1 MVQYDYDYRRSYMK
15 NNKRKSTV
23 LIKLLGPVIA
33 LGLLTMI
40 TAVVGLQSMIAVQ
53 KASKTVSGNGFR
65 ALICFDEINKDFI
78 QTQKY
83 CLAVCGE
90 PDNEGLYEYVV
101 GQLKEFQ
108 SDVASYEE
116 ELLAMDDYFSDS
128 DITTMNAV
136 FSAMDN
142 AQQETVEL
150 MTKAMSGDKDIISEA
165 NQVMQEWSTNIGDNL
180 DTLITSNDEVI
191 KANVE
196 KQEKI
201 YNANRATAFVLMGI
215 SVVLF
220 IITVVVAVETIVK
233 PLRRQNKQLSDIID
247 NINNGK
253 GDLTMRVDVKSHD
266 EIGQSAIGI
275 NHFIETL
282 QNIMSKIINNSNVL
296 DGVVG
301 KVAESVNS
309 SSDSANDISAIMEEL
324 SATMEEVSATT
335 GGVSSNTASAEE
347 KVKDMAEQTKIIS
360 QYAQEMKGR
369 AVTLEQTANDNK
381 NSTSQVIND
390 ITGELNTAL
399 ENSRSVEKV
408 AQLTEDILSIS
419 SQTNLL
425 ALNASIEAA
434 RAGEAGKGFAVV
446 ADEIRQ
452 LADSSRETANNI
464 QTINEQVIEA
474 VNGLVKASERII
486 SYINENI
493 LPDYEA
499 FVQGGR
505 QYSEDAVHIDDSMAE
520 YEKSAEE
527 ILSTMIEITDAIEG
541 INKAV
546 EESANGVTDAAV
558 NVDSLVQSMSE
569 VHGKMEENSSVA
581 KNLKDE
587 SANFVNV

>member
-1 MVQYDYDYRRSYMK
+1 MK

-108 SDVASYEE
+108 SDVASYEG

-527 ILSTMIEITDAIEG
+527 ILSTMIEIIDAIEG

>member
-1 MVQYDYDYRRSYMK
+1 MK

-191 KANVE
+191 KANVG

-247 NINNGK
+247 NINSGK

>member
-1 MVQYDYDYRRSYMK
+1 MK

-90 PDNEGLYEYVV
+90 PDNTDLYEYVAE
-101 GQLKEFQ
+101 QLKGFQ
-108 SDVASYEE
+108 SEVASYEE

-165 NQVMQEWSTNIGDNL
+165 NQVMQEWSANIGDNL

-201 YNANRATAFVLMGI
+201 YNANRVTAFVLMGI

-347 KVKDMAEQTKIIS
+347 KVKGMAEQTKIIS

>member
-1 MVQYDYDYRRSYMK
+1 MK

-40 TAVVGLQSMIAVQ
+40 TAVVGLQSMISVQ
-53 KASKTVSGNGFR
+53 KASKAVSGNGFR
-65 ALICFDEINKDFI
+65 ALICFDEIDKDFI

-90 PDNEGLYEYVV
+90 PDNADLYEYVV

-180 DTLITSNDEVI
+180 DTLIKSNDEVI

-201 YNANRATAFVLMGI
+201 YNANRAIAFVLMGI

-282 QNIMSKIINNSNVL
+282 QNIMSKIIKSSNVL

-301 KVAESVNS
+301 KVAESVTS

-347 KVKDMAEQTKIIS
+347 KVKYMAEQTKIIS

-505 QYSEDAVHIDDSMAE
+505 QYSEDAVHIDDFMAE
-520 YEKSAEE
+520 YEKGAQE
-527 ILSTMIEITDAIEG
+527 ILSTIIEITDAIEG

-569 VHGKMEENSSVA
+569 VHGNMEENSSVA

>member
-1 MVQYDYDYRRSYMK
+1 MK

-40 TAVVGLQSMIAVQ
+40 TAVVGLQSMISVQ
-53 KASKTVSGNGFR
+53 KASKAVSGNGFR
-65 ALICFDEINKDFI
+65 ALICFDEIDKDFI

-90 PDNEGLYEYVV
+90 PDNADLYEYVV

-180 DTLITSNDEVI
+180 DTLIKSNNEVI

-201 YNANRATAFVLMGI
+201 YNANRAIAFVLMGI

-220 IITVVVAVETIVK
+220 IITVVVAIETIVK

-282 QNIMSKIINNSNVL
+282 QNIMSKIIKSSNVL

-301 KVAESVNS
+301 KVAESVTS

-347 KVKDMAEQTKIIS
+347 KVKYMAEQTKIIS

-520 YEKSAEE
+520 YEKSAQE
-527 ILSTMIEITDAIEG
+527 ILSTIIEITDAIEG

-569 VHGKMEENSSVA
+569 VHGNMEENSSVA

>member
-1 MVQYDYDYRRSYMK
+1 MK

-408 AQLTEDILSIS
+408 AQLTEGILSIS

>member
-1 MVQYDYDYRRSYMK
+1 MK

-40 TAVVGLQSMIAVQ
+40 TAVVGLQSMISVQ
-53 KASKTVSGNGFR
+53 KASKAVSGNGFR
-65 ALICFDEINKDFI
+65 ALICFDEIDKDFI
-78 QTQKY
+78 QTQRY

-90 PDNEGLYEYVV
+90 PDNADLYEYVV

-108 SDVASYEE
+108 SDVDSYEE

-180 DTLITSNDEVI
+180 DTLIKSNDDVI

-201 YNANRATAFVLMGI
+201 YNANRAIAFVLMGI

-282 QNIMSKIINNSNVL
+282 QNIMSKIIKSSNVL

-301 KVAESVNS
+301 KVAESVTS

-347 KVKDMAEQTKIIS
+347 KVKYMAEQTKIIS

-505 QYSEDAVHIDDSMAE
+505 QYSEDAVHIDDFMAE
-520 YEKSAEE
+520 YEKGAQE
-527 ILSTMIEITDAIEG
+527 ILSTIIEITDAIEG

-569 VHGKMEENSSVA
+569 VHGNMEENSSVA

>member
-1 MVQYDYDYRRSYMK
+1 MK

-40 TAVVGLQSMIAVQ
+40 TAVVGLQSMISVQ
-53 KASKTVSGNGFR
+53 KASKAVSGNGFR
-65 ALICFDEINKDFI
+65 ALICFDEIDKDFI
-78 QTQKY
+78 QTQRY

-90 PDNEGLYEYVV
+90 PDNADLYEYVV

-108 SDVASYEE
+108 SDVDSYEE

-165 NQVMQEWSTNIGDNL
+165 NQVMQEWSTNIGNNL
-180 DTLITSNDEVI
+180 DTLIKSNNEVI

-201 YNANRATAFVLMGI
+201 YNANRAIAFVLMGI

-282 QNIMSKIINNSNVL
+282 QNIMSKIIKSSNVL

-301 KVAESVNS
+301 KVAESVTS

-347 KVKDMAEQTKIIS
+347 KVKYMAEQTKIIS

-520 YEKSAEE
+520 YEKSAQE
-527 ILSTMIEITDAIEG
+527 ILSTIIEITDAIEG

-569 VHGKMEENSSVA
+569 VHGNMEENSSVA

>member
-1 MVQYDYDYRRSYMK
+1 MK

-220 IITVVVAVETIVK
+220 IIMVVVAVETIVK

>member
-1 MVQYDYDYRRSYMK
+1 MK

-40 TAVVGLQSMIAVQ
+40 TAVVGLQSMISVQ

-90 PDNEGLYEYVV
+90 PDNEDLYEYVA

-108 SDVASYEE
+108 SNVASYEE

-165 NQVMQEWSTNIGDNL
+165 NQVMQEWSANIGDNL

-347 KVKDMAEQTKIIS
+347 KVKDLAEQTKIIS

-520 YEKSAEE
+520 YEKGAQE

-558 NVDSLVQSMSE
+558 NVDSLVQSMSQ

>member
-1 MVQYDYDYRRSYMK
+1 MK

-40 TAVVGLQSMIAVQ
+40 TAVVGLQSMISVQ

-90 PDNEGLYEYVV
+90 PDNEDLYEYVA

-108 SDVASYEE
+108 SNVASYEE

-136 FSAMDN
+136 FSAMNN

-499 FVQGGR
+499 FVRGGR

-520 YEKSAEE
+520 YEKSTQE

-558 NVDSLVQSMSE
+558 NVDSLVQSMSQ

>member
-1 MVQYDYDYRRSYMK
+1 MK

-165 NQVMQEWSTNIGDNL
+165 NQVMQEWSKNIGDNL

-360 QYAQEMKGR
+360 QYAQKMKGR

>member
-1 MVQYDYDYRRSYMK
+1 MK

-40 TAVVGLQSMIAVQ
+40 TAVVGLQSMISVQ

-78 QTQKY
+78 QTQEY

-90 PDNEGLYEYVV
+90 PDNTDLYEYVA

-108 SDVASYEE
+108 SNVASYEE

-180 DTLITSNDEVI
+180 DTLITSNDDVI

-520 YEKSAEE
+520 YEKSAQE

>member
-1 MVQYDYDYRRSYMK
+1 MK

-116 ELLAMDDYFSDS
+116 ELVAMDDYFSDS

>member
-1 MVQYDYDYRRSYMK
+1 MK

-434 RAGEAGKGFAVV
+434 RAGESGKGFAVV

>member
-1 MVQYDYDYRRSYMK
+1 MK

-40 TAVVGLQSMIAVQ
+40 TAVVGLQSMISVQ

-78 QTQKY
+78 QTQEY

-90 PDNEGLYEYVV
+90 PDNTDLYEYVA

-108 SDVASYEE
+108 SNVASYEE

-150 MTKAMSGDKDIISEA
+150 MTKAMSGDKDIIPEA

-180 DTLITSNDEVI
+180 DTLITSNDDVI

-520 YEKSAEE
+520 YEKSAQE

-558 NVDSLVQSMSE
+558 NVDSLVQSMSQ

>member
-1 MVQYDYDYRRSYMK
+1 MK

-40 TAVVGLQSMIAVQ
+40 TAVVGLQSMISVQ
-53 KASKTVSGNGFR
+53 KASKAVSGNGFR
-65 ALICFDEINKDFI
+65 ALICFDEIDKDFI
-78 QTQKY
+78 QTQRY

-90 PDNEGLYEYVV
+90 PDNADLYEYVV

-108 SDVASYEE
+108 SDVDSYEE

-165 NQVMQEWSTNIGDNL
+165 NQVMQEWSTNIGNNL
-180 DTLITSNDEVI
+180 DTLIKSNDEVI

-201 YNANRATAFVLMGI
+201 YNANRAIAFVLMGI

-282 QNIMSKIINNSNVL
+282 QNIMSKIINSSNVL

-301 KVAESVNS
+301 KVAESVTS

-347 KVKDMAEQTKIIS
+347 KVKYMAEQTKIIS

-369 AVTLEQTANDNK
+369 AVTLEQIANDNK

-419 SQTNLL
+419 GQTNLL

-520 YEKSAEE
+520 YEKGAQE
-527 ILSTMIEITDAIEG
+527 ILSTIIEITDAIEG

-569 VHGKMEENSSVA
+569 VHGNMEENSSVA

>member
-1 MVQYDYDYRRSYMK
+1 
-15 NNKRKSTV
+15 
-23 LIKLLGPVIA
+23 
-33 LGLLTMI
+33 MI
-40 TAVVGLQSMIAVQ
+40 TAVVGLQSMISVQ
-53 KASKTVSGNGFR
+53 KASKAVSGNGFR
-65 ALICFDEINKDFI
+65 ALICFDEIDKDFI

-90 PDNEGLYEYVV
+90 PDNADLYEYVV

-165 NQVMQEWSTNIGDNL
+165 NKVMQEWSTNIGDNL
-180 DTLITSNDEVI
+180 DTLIKSNDDVI

-201 YNANRATAFVLMGI
+201 YNANRAIAFVLMGI

-282 QNIMSKIINNSNVL
+282 QNIMSKIIKSSNVL

-301 KVAESVNS
+301 KVAESVTS

-347 KVKDMAEQTKIIS
+347 KVKYMAEQTKIIS

-505 QYSEDAVHIDDSMAE
+505 QYSEDAVHIDDFMAE
-520 YEKSAEE
+520 YEKGAQE
-527 ILSTMIEITDAIEG
+527 ILSTIIEITDAIEG

-569 VHGKMEENSSVA
+569 VHGNMEENSSVA

>member
-1 MVQYDYDYRRSYMK
+1 MK

-165 NQVMQEWSTNIGDNL
+165 NQVMQEWSANIGDNL

-201 YNANRATAFVLMGI
+201 YNANRVTAFVLMGI

-247 NINNGK
+247 NINSGK

-347 KVKDMAEQTKIIS
+347 KVKGMAEQTKIIS

-520 YEKSAEE
+520 YEKGAQE

-558 NVDSLVQSMSE
+558 NVDSLVQSMSQ

>member
-1 MVQYDYDYRRSYMK
+1 MK

-40 TAVVGLQSMIAVQ
+40 TAVVGLQSMISVQ
-53 KASKTVSGNGFR
+53 KASKAVSGNGFR
-65 ALICFDEINKDFI
+65 ALICFDEIDKDFI

-90 PDNEGLYEYVV
+90 PDNADLYEYVV

-180 DTLITSNDEVI
+180 DTLIKSNDEVI

-201 YNANRATAFVLMGI
+201 YNANRAIAFVLMGI

-282 QNIMSKIINNSNVL
+282 QNIMSKIIKSSNVL

-301 KVAESVNS
+301 KVAESVTS

-347 KVKDMAEQTKIIS
+347 KVKYMAEQTKIIS

-520 YEKSAEE
+520 YEKSAQE
-527 ILSTMIEITDAIEG
+527 ILSTIIEITDAIVG

-558 NVDSLVQSMSE
+558 NVDSLVQSMLE
-569 VHGKMEENSSVA
+569 VHGNMEENSSVA

>member
-1 MVQYDYDYRRSYMK
+1 
-15 NNKRKSTV
+15 
-23 LIKLLGPVIA
+23 
-33 LGLLTMI
+33 MI

-527 ILSTMIEITDAIEG
+527 ILSTVIEITDAIEG

>member
-1 MVQYDYDYRRSYMK
+1 MK

>member
-1 MVQYDYDYRRSYMK
+1 MK

-399 ENSRSVEKV
+399 ENCRSVEKV

>member
-1 MVQYDYDYRRSYMK
+1 MK

-40 TAVVGLQSMIAVQ
+40 TAVVGLQSMISVQ
-53 KASKTVSGNGFR
+53 KASKAVSGNGFR
-65 ALICFDEINKDFI
+65 ALICFDEIDKDFI
-78 QTQKY
+78 QTQRY

-90 PDNEGLYEYVV
+90 PDNADLYEYVV

-108 SDVASYEE
+108 SDVDSYEE

-165 NQVMQEWSTNIGDNL
+165 NQVMQEWSTNIGNNL
-180 DTLITSNDEVI
+180 DTLIKSNDEVI

-201 YNANRATAFVLMGI
+201 YNANRAIAFVLMGI

-282 QNIMSKIINNSNVL
+282 QNIMSKIINSSNVL

-301 KVAESVNS
+301 KVAESVTS

-347 KVKDMAEQTKIIS
+347 KVKYMAEQTKIIS

-369 AVTLEQTANDNK
+369 AVTLEQIANDNK

-520 YEKSAEE
+520 YEKGAQE
-527 ILSTMIEITDAIEG
+527 ILSTIIEITDAIEG

-569 VHGKMEENSSVA
+569 VHGNMEENSSVA
-581 KNLKDE
+581 KSLKDE

>member
-1 MVQYDYDYRRSYMK
+1 MK

-108 SDVASYEE
+108 SNVASYEE

-558 NVDSLVQSMSE
+558 NVDSLVQSMSQ

>member
-1 MVQYDYDYRRSYMK
+1 MK

-40 TAVVGLQSMIAVQ
+40 TAVVGLQSMISVQ
-53 KASKTVSGNGFR
+53 KASKAVSGNGFR
-65 ALICFDEINKDFI
+65 ALICFDEIDKDFI

-90 PDNEGLYEYVV
+90 PDNADLYEYVV

-165 NQVMQEWSTNIGDNL
+165 NQVMQEWSTNIGNNL
-180 DTLITSNDEVI
+180 DTLIKSNNEVI

-201 YNANRATAFVLMGI
+201 YNANRAIAFVLMGI

-282 QNIMSKIINNSNVL
+282 QNIMSKIIKSSNVL

-301 KVAESVNS
+301 KVAESVTS

-347 KVKDMAEQTKIIS
+347 KVKYMAEQTKIIS

-520 YEKSAEE
+520 YEKSAQE
-527 ILSTMIEITDAIEG
+527 ILSTIIEITDAIEG

-569 VHGKMEENSSVA
+569 VHGNMEENSSVA

>member
-1 MVQYDYDYRRSYMK
+1 
-15 NNKRKSTV
+15 
-23 LIKLLGPVIA
+23 
-33 LGLLTMI
+33 
-40 TAVVGLQSMIAVQ
+40 MIAVQ

>member
-1 MVQYDYDYRRSYMK
+1 MK

-527 ILSTMIEITDAIEG
+527 ILSTMIEITDAFEG

>member
-1 MVQYDYDYRRSYMK
+1 MK

-40 TAVVGLQSMIAVQ
+40 TAVVGLQSMISVQ

-78 QTQKY
+78 QTQEY

-90 PDNEGLYEYVV
+90 PDNEDLYEYVA

-108 SDVASYEE
+108 SNVASYEE

-136 FSAMDN
+136 FSAMNN

-201 YNANRATAFVLMGI
+201 YNANRATAFVLVGI

-347 KVKDMAEQTKIIS
+347 KVKDLAEQTKIIS

-520 YEKSAEE
+520 YEKGAQE

-558 NVDSLVQSMSE
+558 NVDSLVQSMSQ

>member
-1 MVQYDYDYRRSYMK
+1 MK

-40 TAVVGLQSMIAVQ
+40 TAVVGLQSMISVQ
-53 KASKTVSGNGFR
+53 KASKAVSGNGFR
-65 ALICFDEINKDFI
+65 ALICFDEIDKDFI

-90 PDNEGLYEYVV
+90 PDNADLYEYVV

-180 DTLITSNDEVI
+180 DTLIKSNDEVI

-201 YNANRATAFVLMGI
+201 YNANRAIAFVLMGI

-282 QNIMSKIINNSNVL
+282 QNIMSKIINSSNVL

-301 KVAESVNS
+301 KVAESVTS

-347 KVKDMAEQTKIIS
+347 KVKYMAEQTKIIS

-505 QYSEDAVHIDDSMAE
+505 QYSEDAVHIDDFMAE
-520 YEKSAEE
+520 YEKGAQE
-527 ILSTMIEITDAIEG
+527 ILSTIIEITDAIEG

-569 VHGKMEENSSVA
+569 VHGNMEENSSVA

>member
-1 MVQYDYDYRRSYMK
+1 MK

-40 TAVVGLQSMIAVQ
+40 TAVVGLQSMISVQ
-53 KASKTVSGNGFR
+53 KASKAVSGNGFR
-65 ALICFDEINKDFI
+65 ALICFDEIDKDFI

-90 PDNEGLYEYVV
+90 PDNADLYEYVV

-180 DTLITSNDEVI
+180 DTLIKSNDEVI

-201 YNANRATAFVLMGI
+201 YNANRAIAFVLMGI

-282 QNIMSKIINNSNVL
+282 QNIMSKIINSSNVL

-301 KVAESVNS
+301 KVAESVTS

-347 KVKDMAEQTKIIS
+347 KVKDLAEQTKIIS

-520 YEKSAEE
+520 YEKSAQE

-558 NVDSLVQSMSE
+558 NVDSLVQSMSQ

>member
-1 MVQYDYDYRRSYMK
+1 MK

-253 GDLTMRVDVKSHD
+253 DDLTMRVDVKSHD